1 MIPVTIL
8 RKTTRL
14 AISLAPRGRVNSV
27 NCSARSRVFQSSSRR
42 PLIKTFPLISRTSP
56 RRRLTRNDRENKE
69 NDAKRLDGNREKGRR
84 RGRGGGRKKESGNR
98 GKRSNS
104 SRRYRMKGLNKRNPC
119 FRSVSENP
127 ATVASSFTRSTRTF
141 SSTKKVSTIPKEHC
155 KMPFPFLP
163 LSLSFPSLSLSHSP
177 MGLLV
182 SGYTRPF
189 GRLFSSL
196 AVVVV
201 LGSPERPPNSRCF
214 ARSITISRW
223 PGEIHSLIR
232 MPIGN

>member
-1 MIPVTIL
+1 MNL
-8 RKTTRL
+8 EDE
-14 AISLAPRGRVNSV
+14 
-27 NCSARSRVFQSSSRR
+27 SASSPNEKRSRKQGETTQRGW
-42 PLIKTFPLISRTSP
+42 
-56 RRRLTRNDRENKE
+56 
-69 NDAKRLDGNREKGRR
+69 DGNRGEKGVGEKRR
-84 RGRGGGRKKESGNR
+84 NQGNR

-104 SRRYRMKGLNKRNPC
+104 SQRYRMKGLNKRNPC

-163 LSLSFPSLSLSHSP
+163 LSLSLSLSLSVQWGGGS
-177 MGLLV
+177 LLV
-182 SGYTRPF
+182 SVYTRPLARLLHP
-189 GRLFSSL
+189 GRRRCPR
-196 AVVVV
+196 
-201 LGSPERPPNSRCF
+201 SPERPPNSRCF